1 MCYRHSPLLQSITFL
16 LCVHA
21 KSLKL
26 CLTLCDPVDCVAC
39 QAPLSMGFFRWEHWS
54 GFSFPPSGD
63 LTDRGIKL
71 PPLMSPALAGSFFIT
86 SAPLEAHIF
95 TLVLWRK
102 KKEDIHVYHFIF
114 LMWLIRIEVPHLVY
128 PGPIHFTT
136 LMFSFCTNSN
146 AFASWPWDKVT
157 INRSKT
163 HACVRVFI

>member
-114 LMWLIRIEVPHLVY
+114 LQFISDVTYQNWSAS
-128 PGPIHFTT
+128 
-136 LMFSFCTNSN
+136 FSI
-146 AFASWPWDKVT
+146 SWAHSFYNFD
-157 INRSKT
+157 
-163 HACVRVFI
+163 VFILHKFECICLLALRQSNY